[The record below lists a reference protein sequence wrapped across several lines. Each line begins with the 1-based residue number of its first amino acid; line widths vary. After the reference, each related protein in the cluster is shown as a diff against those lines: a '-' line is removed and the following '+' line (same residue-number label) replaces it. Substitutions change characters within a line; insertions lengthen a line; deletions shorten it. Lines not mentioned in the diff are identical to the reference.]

1 MSRSNIPRQLP
12 PLQQKRV
19 GEGGEMPFGGYQQL
33 SQPAEKKVD
42 FANSNFDQQE
52 AQEADEEEKL
62 QPAPNHDSGMTY
74 NNFMN
79 DDLIYNCFSFGDRIG
94 ARINR
99 LLHCDPP
106 RRTFVDLLNKLEY
119 EQIINPFSLS
129 EKDKAQITPDRTVV
143 VKIIGTSQLQM
154 DTNIQHPFIRMHV
167 INIKNGCYL
176 YKPKNEDNQPREF
189 TNAVYNYESNCI
201 TNIVDGERERVTCEL
216 ELLTAFSTNF
226 CDMRMATNSRAQWN
240 EEILINIPADEFYK
254 SDTIIL
260 FELLDFHPIYLQ
272 QHNSEFLDSDNFYRI
287 AWGYARPNGLCRLH
301 LGISKI
307 QLYKYLFDTSK
318 LKSVSRR
325 ESIPLVYFDF
335 LWLDKVEYDAVLNV
349 YLGTEAKPQFIE
361 IYGKSQSTSVFEIER
376 GDEEAKEKVKHSVVM
391 EKVIEQRVEEI
402 TDQEKIN
409 LRRRRYLGDK
419 EDHIP
424 DKIAY
429 KFASAPLGCYRLAF
443 NKFGNYLACACT
455 YRNSKTI
462 IKLFDVETGQH
473 FATYKGHRNII
484 HELQFSQNSQYL
496 ITVSSDYTAKVWS
509 VPQHSGDIV
518 NEEDSDLLQI
528 CQLQH
533 PSFVYAGLFL
543 MDNKMPV
550 VATCCFDSRMRIW
563 QFESNQS
570 LQIIDEPI
578 QQEIISYDGISFDQ
592 FDNLGNHRHPN
603 CIVYDGVKCLYVGD
617 SLGNIHFFDINL
629 SGGSYIARRLSLIV
643 IQEISGNAINSIQLM
658 PPECQDLLIHTRDN
672 CLRIVDFKSGDGKFH
687 DHEVIYGTVNN
698 RFFGSQSVKIAC
710 RSVSSPKGDYVLSG
724 SEDGKPHLW
733 SNLTQTLP
741 TDLFQF
747 NVIGPVADVAWN
759 QGYHMIAV
767 AGFGDEHPILVY
779 VWEREGDLNF
789 IEAKKLQDEIK
800 IKNRE
805 QEDIIFNIQAKQT
818 LNRFQQSIQAQGLFQ
833 PQLAQSSQIPFQP
846 QSNYYQ
852 QQPGNQ
858 SKTGTQAG
866 PFGSSGP
873 FGQPQQSQVPFG
885 QPQQSQVPFG
895 QPQQSQTPFGQPQ
908 QQVPFGQPQA
918 EPQSGPFGQP
928 QQQGPFGQMPFQQQ
942 QQVPPNYPNT
952 PYNANYQM
960 PFS

>member
-1 MSRSNIPRQLP
+1 MSRSSIPRQLP
-12 PLQQKRV
+12 PLQQKRG
-19 GEGGEMPFGGYQQL
+19 GEGEMPFGGQQQL

-42 FANSNFDQQE
+42 FANSNFEQNEDQQE
-52 AQEADEEEKL
+52 NEDERL

-74 NNFMN
+74 TNFMN
-79 DDLIYNCFSFGDRIG
+79 DDIIYNCYSLGDRIG
-94 ARINR
+94 ARLSR
-99 LLHCDPP
+99 LIHCDPP
-106 RRTFVDLLNKLEY
+106 RLTFVDRLNKLEY
-119 EQIINPFSLS
+119 DQIVNPFSLS

-143 VKIIGTSQLQM
+143 VRIIGTSQLQM

-176 YKPKNEDNQPREF
+176 YKPKNEDNQAREF

-226 CDMRMATNSRAQWN
+226 CDMRMATNSRADWN

-287 AWGYARPNGLCRLH
+287 AWGYTRPNGLCRLH
-301 LGISKI
+301 LGLSKI

-349 YLGTEAKPQFIE
+349 YLGTEAKPQFLE
-361 IYGKSQSTSVFEIER
+361 IYGKNRSTNVFEIEK
-376 GDEEAKEKVKHSVVM
+376 GDEEAREKVKHSVVID
-391 EKVIEQRVEEI
+391 KVIEQRVEEI

-429 KFASAPLGCYRLAF
+429 KFASAPMGCYRLAF
-443 NKFGNYLACACT
+443 NKYGNYLACACT
-455 YRNSKTI
+455 YKNSKTI

-473 FATYKGHRNII
+473 FTTYKGHRNII
-484 HELQFSQNSQYL
+484 HDLQFSQNSQYL

-518 NEEDSDLLQI
+518 SEEDSDLMLI

-543 MDNKMPV
+543 MDSKLPV

-570 LQIIDEPI
+570 LQISDEPI

-617 SLGNIHFFDINL
+617 SLGNVHFFDINL
-629 SGGSYIARRLSLIV
+629 SGV
-643 IQEISGNAINSIQLM
+643 IQEISGNAINQIQLM
-658 PPECQDLLIHTRDN
+658 PPEQQDLLIHTRDN
-672 CLRIVDFKSGDGKFH
+672 CLRIVDFKSGD
-687 DHEVIYGTVNN
+687 VNN

-710 RSVSSPKGDYVLSG
+710 RSVPSPKGDYVLSG

-759 QGYHMIAV
+759 IGYHMIAV
-767 AGFGDEHPILVY
+767 AGFGDEHPILIY

-800 IKNRE
+800 IKHRE
-805 QEDIIFNIQAKQT
+805 QDDIVFNIQAKQT
-818 LNRFQQSIQAQGLFQ
+818 LGRFQQSIQAQGLFQ
-833 PQLAQSSQIPFQP
+833 PQLAQSSQIPFLP
-846 QSNYYQ
+846 QSVFNQ

-858 SKTGTQAG
+858 SKTNTQAG

-873 FGQPQQSQVPFG
+873 FGQPQQGPFGQSQQQQQPFG
-885 QPQQSQVPFG
+885 QPQQQSQGPFGQSQVPFG
-895 QPQQSQTPFGQPQ
+895 QQQNPLN
-908 QQVPFGQPQA
+908 
-918 EPQSGPFGQP
+918 SGPFGQP
-928 QQQGPFGQMPFQQQ
+928 QSQGPFSQMPFQQQ
-942 QQVPPNYPNT
+942 QQVPPNNPNT